1 MGETFVSSDR
11 IPDFPD
17 TALSVAGLTDYI
29 QSLLEEDP
37 QLRQVWVTGEVSSV
51 SDHRSG
57 LYFTL
62 TDADGEA
69 ALRCVAW
76 NSLRVKLIQ
85 EPEKGDRILA
95 LGSIRLYAK
104 RGDYQLTVYQVLAAG
119 EGLQA
124 LRLQQLRSR
133 LQAEGLFDLERKR
146 PLPTHPQTI
155 AVVTAPTA
163 AAWGDIQRTLGQRYP
178 GLRVLFSPAIV
189 QGAQA
194 PASIERAIER
204 ISRDGRAEVVILAR
218 GGGSVEDLS
227 CFNEERVVRAIA
239 DCPIPVITGIG
250 HERDQSLA
258 DLVADRSVHTPTAA
272 AEIAVPDFAQ
282 LWAEHQARSLRLFK
296 SLQQRWQ
303 SEADYLT
310 QLRQRWQA
318 LPARALVTE
327 QNQLSVLAQ
336 RLKALDPQS
345 VLGRGYAV
353 VRDRDRIIRTT
364 DELKP
369 NQSLT
374 IQLGAGNF
382 EVIITQILS

>member
-1 MGETFVSSDR
+1 MTSG
-11 IPDFPD
+11 FPD

-62 TDADGEA
+62 SDPEGEA
-69 ALRCVAW
+69 ALKCVAW
-76 NSLRVKLIQ
+76 TSLRAKLIQ
-85 EPEKGDRILA
+85 EPEKGEQVVV

-133 LQAEGLFDLERKR
+133 LQAEGLFDPDRKR
-146 PLPTHPQTI
+146 PLPPYPQTL

-178 GLRVLFSPAIV
+178 GLNVLFSPAIV
-189 QGAQA
+189 QGNQA
-194 PASIERAIER
+194 PASIAKAIER
-204 ISRDGRAEVVILAR
+204 VGRDGRAEVLILAR

-227 CFNEERVVRAIA
+227 CFDEEQVVRAIA

-250 HERDQSLA
+250 HQRDESLA

-272 AEIAVPDFAQ
+272 AEIAVPDFSQ
-282 LWAEHQARSLRLFK
+282 LWAEHQDRLLRLRQA
-296 SLQQRWQ
+296 LQQRWQ
-303 SEADYLT
+303 YEAEEL
-310 QLRQRWQA
+310 QRLQQRWQA
-318 LPARALVTE
+318 LPTRALLAQTH
-327 QNQLSVLAQ
+327 QLNLLTQ

-345 VLGRGYAV
+345 VLLRGYAV

-364 DELKP
+364 DGLEP
-369 NQSLT
+369 NQTLT
-374 IQLGAGNF
+374 IQLGAGKF
-382 EVIITQILS
+382 QVIVTDILP